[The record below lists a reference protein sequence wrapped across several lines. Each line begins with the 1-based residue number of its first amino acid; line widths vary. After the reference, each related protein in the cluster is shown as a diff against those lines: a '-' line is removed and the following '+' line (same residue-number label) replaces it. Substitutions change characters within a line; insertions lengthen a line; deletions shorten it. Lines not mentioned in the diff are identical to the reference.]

1 MEAEAIERQIF
12 GPTQEDGV
20 EDDDN
25 GFALEDLN
33 RAAAEAV
40 TLEDIKRATETYPGA
55 QGVIESLNHSEGRK
69 RDAAALKWK
78 ISDVIIYAI
87 DFGQAERVYIPE
99 TLRERILKVYHEGD
113 WNMHAGREAT
123 LAEITKRYYWK
134 GLPSDVAR
142 YVQQCIW
149 CQRARAIV
157 PVRQGKLR
165 PTLHE
170 HDGSVLAMDLVG
182 PLSPTKEGHKYY

>member
-1 MEAEAIERQIF
+1 
-12 GPTQEDGV
+12 
-20 EDDDN
+20 
-25 GFALEDLN
+25 
-33 RAAAEAV
+33 
-40 TLEDIKRATETYPGA
+40 
-55 QGVIESLNHSEGRK
+55 
-69 RDAAALKWK
+69 
-78 ISDVIIYAI
+78 
-87 DFGQAERVYIPE
+87 
-99 TLRERILKVYHEGD
+99 
-113 WNMHAGREAT
+113 MHAGREAT

-182 PLSPTKEGHKYY
+182 PLSPTKEGHKYILTIW